1 MPFEFPY
8 IEVRGTHREIGR
20 QIGEAARERVAAS
33 LAYYQESYEE
43 LAGVTLAEGRVQAV
57 AAYLP
62 AARAFSPELV
72 DQLEGLAEGSGV
84 DFDDLFLLN
93 CGAEFTCPPDIESA
107 VCSPAPVGK
116 ASPADSPA
124 PTASKSE
131 PAAAADKIPSAQAD
145 HCTSLAIMTRSR
157 HIAAHNEDWYPGD
170 AANMVLVNVTLPGG
184 RRYLGMTTAAYL
196 PFTGMTTAGTACSA
210 NTLYATDYRH
220 HGVPS
225 QFIAASLLLCADL
238 ESARARLAYADRGRG
253 SNHLLADAHGRIW
266 NIETS
271 ASEWQMTE
279 VDTWYAHTNHYV
291 DSRMQ
296 CFEGS
301 TSEGSRKRLAR
312 ACELVRAGVQRREDP
327 LKLAMAVMSDHAN
340 APMSICSHVN
350 PDDSPVDRSMTT
362 ASMIWDLDERRLHVC
377 AGPPCENERRTHQL

>member
-8 IEVRGTHREIGR
+8 IEVRGTPREIGR
-20 QIGEAARERVAAS
+20 QIGEAACERVAAS
-33 LAYYQESYEE
+33 LAYYQENYEE

-62 AARAFSPELV
+62 AARAFSPELM
-72 DQLEGLAEGSGV
+72 DQLEGMAEGAGV
-84 DFDDLFLLN
+84 AFDDLFLLN
-93 CGAEFTCPPDIESA
+93 CGEEFTCPPDIESPA
-107 VCSPAPVGK
+107 GSP
-116 ASPADSPA
+116 
-124 PTASKSE
+124 E
-131 PAAAADKIPSAQAD
+131 PAAAATKTPPAQAD
-145 HCTSLAIMTRSR
+145 HCTSLAIMTHSR

-184 RRYLGMTTAAYL
+184 RRYLSMTAAAYL

-210 NTLYATDYRH
+210 DTLYATDYRQR
-220 HGVPS
+220 GVPS
-225 QFIAASLLLCADL
+225 QLIAASLLLCADL
-238 ESARARLAYADRGRG
+238 ESARARVAYADRGRG

-312 ACELVRAGVQRREDP
+312 ACELVRAGVQRRDEP
-327 LKLAMAVMSDHAN
+327 LKLAMAVMRDHAN
-340 APMSICSHVN
+340 EPASICSHVN
-350 PDDSPVDRSMTT
+350 PADSPADRSMTT

-377 AGPPCENERRTHQL
+377 AGPPCENERRSYQL